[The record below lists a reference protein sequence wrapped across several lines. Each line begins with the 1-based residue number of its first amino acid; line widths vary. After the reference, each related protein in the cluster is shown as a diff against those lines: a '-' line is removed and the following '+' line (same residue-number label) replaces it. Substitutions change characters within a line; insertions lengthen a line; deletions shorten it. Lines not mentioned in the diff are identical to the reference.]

1 MSINRTPHVTDLRK
15 MPGHLIRRLN
25 QISMAVFAER
35 MAAGGFD
42 LTSVQ
47 FAALT
52 YIQTH
57 PGTDQTSLA
66 RAIAYDKVTIGG
78 VVDRLCHKG
87 LVLREPST
95 TDRRARVLHLTDK
108 GAETLARAR
117 PLVEDLQRDILKTL
131 GDDEYAQIM
140 ALLDKATRDSAP

>member
-1 MSINRTPHVTDLRK
+1 MSDLRK
-15 MPGHLIRRLN
+15 FPGHLIRRLN
-25 QISMAVFAER
+25 QMSAAVFAER

-52 YIQTH
+52 HIESH

-78 VVDRLCHKG
+78 VVDRLRQKG
-87 LVLREPST
+87 LVSREPST
-95 TDRRARVLHLTDK
+95 TDRRARVLHLTDQ
-108 GAETLARAR
+108 GTELLAQVD
-117 PLVEDLQRDILKTL
+117 PIVGDLQRDILSKL
-131 GDDEYAQIM
+131 SDEEYDQIM
-140 ALLDKATRDSAP
+140 GLLDKATRKNA